1 MTNHTFGT
9 SARAALACLAC
20 AALCIAGC
28 SSLGALI
35 GGMADSYRRTTPRS
49 VAADYLGL
57 TGKSFAVLVSA
68 DRMVE
73 SQHPGIATELVGRIS
88 ERLRQNAGASGYV
101 PPVTVIGYIANNPG
115 WLTRTHEELAKDLGG
130 VERLII
136 VELTDFSTNEMGN
149 QYIWDGVAGGTLGV
163 AETDGTMVN
172 DFSYQKSIRVKFP
185 DKSGTSSSDMSRELV
200 VGALLERFVDRCTW
214 LFYEH
219 DELYY
224 ITY

>member
-1 MTNHTFGT
+1 MMTTSFGH
-9 SARAALACLAC
+9 SLKLVSACL
-20 AALCIAGC
+20 LCSCVFMASC
-28 SSLGALI
+28 SSLGALV

-49 VAADYLGL
+49 IAPDYLGL
-57 TGKSFAVLVSA
+57 KGKSFAVLVTA
-68 DRMVE
+68 DRMIE
-73 SQHPGIATELVGRIS
+73 SQHPGIATELTGRIS
-88 ERLRQNAGASGYV
+88 ERLREHAEASGYV
-101 PPVTVIGYIANNPG
+101 PPAITVGYMANNPG
-115 WLTRTHEELAKDLGG
+115 WLTRTHAELAKDLGG
-130 VERLII
+130 VDRLII

-163 AETDGTMVN
+163 AETDGSLAN

-185 DKSGTSSSDMSRELV
+185 DKSGTSSSDMGRDLV

-214 LFYEH
+214 LFYQH